1 MGSEM
6 ANENQHRSVYDAVVI
21 GGGPNGLVAA
31 AYLAKAGRSVLL
43 LERREMVGGI
53 AVTEEFFPGY
63 KFSSLASGAGKLSP
77 SVVADLNLARNGLE
91 I

>member
-1 MGSEM
+1 M
-6 ANENQHRSVYDAVVI
+6 AIENRQRSKYDVIVI

-43 LERREMVGGI
+43 LEKRETVGGI

-63 KFSSLASGAGKLSP
+63 KFSSLASGAGHLSQP
-77 SVVADLNLARNGLE
+77 
-91 I
+91 